1 MILMVKFIFMWNPSV
16 LSLLTK
22 MSCSILVFN
31 KFCLGVNYW
40 FQYFTYVEILVY
52 IIDMFFRKI
61 TNV

>member
-31 KFCLGVNYW
+31 KFCLGVKLLVSI
-40 FQYFTYVEILVY
+40 FYVLADTRVHVDI
-52 IIDMFFRKI
+52 FPRTI